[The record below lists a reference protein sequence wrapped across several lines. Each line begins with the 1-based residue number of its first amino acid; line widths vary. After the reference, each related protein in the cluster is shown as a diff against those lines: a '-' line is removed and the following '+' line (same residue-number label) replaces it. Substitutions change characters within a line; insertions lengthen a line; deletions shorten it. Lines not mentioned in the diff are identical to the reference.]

1 MARKTRF
8 DYIIVGAGSAGCAL
22 ANRLTEDGNAAVL
35 LVEAGPGDRDWRI
48 QMPSAL
54 AYPLQGTTYN
64 WAFETEPE
72 PYLDG
77 RIIGHPRGKVL
88 GGSSSVNGMLYVRG
102 HARDYDRWAQCGAR
116 GWSYAEVLPYFR
128 KLETHFAPADEFHGD
143 SGPVHITQG
152 EATNPLSQAFI
163 EAGKQ
168 AGYPVTDDINGAQQ
182 EGFGRIPRT
191 TYKGRR
197 WNTANA
203 YLRPAMTRPNLTV
216 VTQTMT
222 RRLLFQGTR
231 VTGIQTTQGGV
242 ATDYHA
248 DREVI
253 LSGGAF
259 GSPQL
264 LMVSGIGPEA
274 VLADHGIAPVVV
286 LAGVGQNMQDHADVV
301 IQHYCTA
308 PVSLYRKLKPLSQ
321 VGIGLRWFLFKDGL
335 GATNH
340 YDAGAFIRS
349 GPHVEHPD
357 LHFEF
362 VPLAI
367 DAETLQSI
375 QSIPSEGFQSHCD
388 LMRPTS
394 VGRLTIRSADMT
406 APPVLRFNYLQTQND
421 RDLLRTAVKILR
433 EVHLQKAFDPYRGPE
448 YSPGP
453 DVRTDAEIDAFIRA
467 KMNTGYHP
475 VGTCKMG
482 APDDTMAVVDP
493 ECRVRGVEGLRVV
506 DASVM
511 PSIVSGNTNA
521 PTIMIAEKVADQM
534 RGRALAAA

>member
-1 MARKTRF
+1 MTREARF
-8 DYIIVGAGSAGCAL
+8 DYVIVGAGSAGCAL
-22 ANRLTEDGNAAVL
+22 ANRLSEDSTASVL

-72 PYLDG
+72 PYLGG
-77 RIIGHPRGKVL
+77 RVIGHPRGRVL

-102 HARDYDRWAQCGAR
+102 HARDYDRWAQSGAR

-128 KLETHFAPADEFHGD
+128 KLETHFGPADEFHGD
-143 SGPVHITQG
+143 QGPVHITQG
-152 EATNPLSQAFI
+152 EATNPLSRAFI
-163 EAGKQ
+163 EAGRQ
-168 AGYPVTDDINGAQQ
+168 AGYPVTGDINGAQQ

-191 TYKGRR
+191 THKGKR
-197 WNTANA
+197 WSTANA
-203 YLRPAMTRPNLTV
+203 YLRPAMGRPNLTV

-222 RRLLFQGTR
+222 RRVLFKGTKAI
-231 VTGIQTTQGGV
+231 GIETVRDGV
-242 ATDYHA
+242 RTDYHA

-264 LMVSGIGPEA
+264 LMVSGIGPAET
-274 VLADHGIAPVVV
+274 LADHGISVVV
-286 LAGVGQNMQDHADVV
+286 GLPGVGQNLQDHADVV

-308 PVSLYRKLKPLSQ
+308 PVSLYRKLKPLAQ

-340 YDAGAFIRS
+340 YDTGAFIRS

-394 VGRLTIRSADMT
+394 RGRLTIRSAD
-406 APPVLRFNYLQTQND
+406 ASAAPVLLFNYLQTQAD
-421 RDLLRTAVKILR
+421 RDSMRTAVKILR
-433 EVHLQKAFDPYRGPE
+433 EVHLQKAFDLYRGPE

-453 DVRTDAEIDAFIRA
+453 DVKTDAEIDAFIRA

-482 APDDTMAVVDP
+482 APTDMTAVVDP
-493 ECRVRGVEGLRVV
+493 DCRVLGIEGLRVV

-521 PTIMIAEKVADQM
+521 PTIMIAERVADLI
-534 RGRALAAA
+534 RNRTAVPA